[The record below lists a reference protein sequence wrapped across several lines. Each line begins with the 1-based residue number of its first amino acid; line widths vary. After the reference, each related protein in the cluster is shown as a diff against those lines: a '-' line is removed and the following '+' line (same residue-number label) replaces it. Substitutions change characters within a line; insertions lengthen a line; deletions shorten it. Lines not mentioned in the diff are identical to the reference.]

1 MGVDFAPTLDSISGA
16 ALRRQVVRSTP
27 LSTKAHWRLYSLSLL
42 LNDIFMIGLA
52 FRLAY
57 WTRFEL
63 SFPLFQLEVHPI
75 KDFYFTIV
83 LALIP
88 IWVIMFALSGLYNR
102 QNLLGGV
109 QEYALVFRMTTVGLL
124 LVIVAG
130 FLEPVFIFARGWL
143 LIAWALAF
151 FLIASGRFWIR
162 RLIYSLRRKGYF
174 LTPAV
179 ILGANEEGHSL
190 AVQLLSW
197 TTSGL
202 QLVGIVD
209 NDASPGSNF
218 LRDLPVLGRLET
230 LDEIIDHYN
239 VEELILSTSA
249 FSRDELLTIFKDYG
263 FSDKVNLR
271 LSSGLFEVITTGLQV
286 KEFAYV
292 PLVKVNKVRL
302 TGVDNTMKK
311 LLDYSLTILALF
323 VFMPLMFIIALVI
336 KLDSPGP
343 VIYRR
348 RVMGVNGR
356 KFDAF
361 KFRTMFVNGDEL
373 LAAYPEL
380 YTRLAKHHKL
390 KNDPRITRAGNF
402 LRRFS
407 LDELPQ
413 LFNVLF
419 NQMALVGPRMISP
432 AEVEMYN
439 QWGINLLTV
448 RPGIT
453 GLWQVSG
460 RSDIS
465 YEERVRLDMH
475 YIRTWTI
482 WLDLHVLLRTIPAVL
497 KRRGAY

>member
-1 MGVDFAPTLDSISGA
+1 
-16 ALRRQVVRSTP
+16 
-27 LSTKAHWRLYSLSLL
+27 
-42 LNDIFMIGLA
+42 MIGLA

-57 WTRFEL
+57 WARFEL
-63 SFPLFQLEVHPI
+63 SFPLFQLDVQPT

-88 IWVIMFALSGLYNR
+88 VWVALFFLSGLYNR

-109 QEYALVFRMTTVGLL
+109 QEYALVFRTTTVGLL

-130 FLEPVFIFARGWL
+130 FLEPVFIIARGWL
-143 LIAWALAF
+143 VVAWALSF
-151 FLIASGRFWIR
+151 FLLAFGRFWLR
-162 RLIYSLRRKGYF
+162 RLVYYLRHKGYF

-202 QLVGIVD
+202 QLVGVVD
-209 NDASPGSNF
+209 NEASPGSNF
-218 LRDLPVLGRLET
+218 LRDLPVLGRLEA
-230 LDEIIDHYN
+230 LDDIINAYK

-249 FSRDELLTIFKDYG
+249 FSRAEMLTIFKDYG

-271 LSSGLFEVITTGLQV
+271 LSSGLFEVITTGLEV

-292 PLVKVNKVRL
+292 PLVRVNKVRL
-302 TGVDNTMKK
+302 TGVDNTMKRF
-311 LLDYSLTILALF
+311 LDYSLASLSLIMFL
-323 VFMPLMFIIALVI
+323 PLMITIALII

-348 RVMGVNGR
+348 QVMGVNGR
-356 KFDAF
+356 KFNAF

-373 LAAYPEL
+373 LAARPEL
-380 YTRLAKHHKL
+380 QDRLAKHHKL
-390 KNDPRITRAGNF
+390 KNDPRITRVGYF

-413 LFNVLF
+413 LLNVLF

-432 AEVEMYN
+432 TEVEMYN

-475 YIRTWTI
+475 YIRNWTI
-482 WLDLHVLLRTIPAVL
+482 WLDLHLLLRTIPAVV